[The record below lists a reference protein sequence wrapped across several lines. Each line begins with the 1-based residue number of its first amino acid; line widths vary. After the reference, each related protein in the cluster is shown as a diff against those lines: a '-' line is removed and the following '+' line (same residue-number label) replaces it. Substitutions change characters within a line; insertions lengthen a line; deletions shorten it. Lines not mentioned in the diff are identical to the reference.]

1 MRAVPFSTAFAFLIA
16 LSAAPAGAADK
27 PAAAEKSA
35 KAEKTANADKKP
47 AAGAEVTLSGEMV
60 CAKCTLHEAKKCQ
73 NVLKVTE
80 GGKETKYYLAQN
92 EIAKSNHEQVCSAPA
107 KATVKGTVSEADGK
121 KVLTASEIKF
131 D

>member
-92 EIAKSNHEQVCSAPA
+92 EIAKSNVPYGRCPIKMESRS
-107 KATVKGTVSEADGK
+107 TKG
-121 KVLTASEIKF
+121 LTASRY
-131 D
+131 DSDTS